1 MNPRAWFR
9 RAHFLAAAALAA
21 SSAMATAPDWLQGCI
36 NSNQPPWH
44 PDQNSVQLLDSTQVD
59 FVTPRQVV
67 MVYRSARRL
76 QNEEGLARLVFQ
88 TAYNADNDRILSA
101 QAWTVSANGKQ
112 VRTYERGAFVDSVM
126 QYNHYFWDS
135 ERVLAFDGRG
145 RAQTGGTVACEVKIE
160 RNLGFPTVDAAFL
173 PRMPTLRSVFEV
185 TPSPGAKLEWFA
197 DAPSL
202 RKPVAGPGTGSLHW
216 ELARL
221 ASTPLDVPTGFLP
234 NLLRASARCVLSD
247 SAAGRA
253 ESWTDFSRVAAHITD
268 PCLDPGGAVK
278 VQADQ
283 LVAGKTARWDRIRAL
298 SEFVQAQ
305 IVYLAITLDKDS
317 VAGYRPHPAAEVLK
331 KRYGD
336 CKDKATLLV
345 SMLRAVGEDGR
356 TVLLMAENPDFVR
369 SDWASAQFNHAIVA
383 IPADADTPAG
393 WPVADS
399 GKAGKWVIFDP
410 TDPTTPLGVLSP
422 GDQGGFGLIVDRSEG
437 ALVRLPASEPEGNG
451 MTRKIDAV
459 LDAQGRL
466 AVKVAEQLSGNAGA
480 VWRQMKWA
488 MPREKFE
495 SMIEQLIHGANP
507 LSSGLRW
514 SDEWDAADARYRLSF
529 DFGVPAYGRTLGG
542 GLVVLAPNIL
552 PGGFKLNHWQG
563 RRNGVCWLAADALTE
578 EVRLTLPPGCS
589 VEELPDPVSE
599 DGKTS
604 SCRLSYRTEGN
615 AVIFQNSYRRRAG
628 FYGEADYH
636 LLEAF
641 YQRLAEAERRPVIVR
656 RAAPS

>member
-1 MNPRAWFR
+1 MNPRAWIR
-9 RAHFLAAAALAA
+9 RAGFLAAAVLAA
-21 SSAMATAPDWLQGCI
+21 SPAVGSAPDWLQGCI
-36 NSNQPPWH
+36 TSNQPPWR
-44 PDQNSVQLLDSTQVD
+44 PDQNSVQLLDSTQVS
-59 FVTPRQVV
+59 FVTPRRAI

-76 QNEEGLARLVFQ
+76 QSEEGLPRLVFQ
-88 TAYNADNDRILSA
+88 TAYNADNDRILGA
-101 QAWTVSANGKQ
+101 QAWTVSADGKQ

-126 QYNHYFWDS
+126 QYNNYFWDS

-145 RAQTGGTVACEVKIE
+145 RIQAAGTVAWEVKIE
-160 RNLGFPTVDAAFL
+160 RNLGFPTVEAAFL

-185 TPSPGAKLEWFA
+185 TPAPGSKLEWFA

-202 RKPVAGPGTGSLHW
+202 RNPAADPGTGSLHW

-221 ASTPLDVPTGFLP
+221 ASTPVDVPTGFLP
-234 NLLRASARCVLSD
+234 NLLRVSARCVF
-247 SAAGRA
+247 AGTGSGHPDTWA
-253 ESWTDFSRVAAHITD
+253 DFSGVAAQITD
-268 PCLDPGGAVK
+268 PSLDPGGSVK
-278 VQADQ
+278 AQAYQ

-298 SEFVQAQ
+298 SEFVQGQ
-305 IVYLAITLDKDS
+305 IVYLAIILDKDS

-345 SMLRAVGEDGR
+345 SMLRAIGEDGR
-356 TVLLMAENPDFVR
+356 MVLLMAENPGFVR
-369 SDWASAQFNHAIVA
+369 GDWPSSQFNHAIVA

-393 WPVADS
+393 WPVAE
-399 GKAGKWVIFDP
+399 AGGTGRWVIFDP

-422 GDQGGFGLIVDRSEG
+422 GDQGGFGLIVDRSKG

-451 MTRKIDAV
+451 MARKVEAV
-459 LDAQGRL
+459 LDAQGGL
-466 AVKVAEQLSGNAGA
+466 AVRVAEQLSGNAGA

-488 MPREKFE
+488 MPKERFE
-495 SMIEQLIHGANP
+495 AMIEQRIHGPNP

-514 SDEWDAADARYRLSF
+514 SDEWDAAEARFRLSF
-529 DFGVPAYGRTLGG
+529 DFAVPAYGRTLGG

-552 PGGFKLNHWQG
+552 PGGIKLIHWQG
-563 RRNGVCWLAADALTE
+563 RRSGVCWLAADALTE
-578 EVRLTLPPGCS
+578 EVRLTLPPGCT

-599 DGKTS
+599 EGKAS
-604 SCRLSYRTEGN
+604 SYRLSYRTEGN
-615 AVIFQNSYRRRAG
+615 VVIFENSYKRRAG

-641 YQRLAEAERRPVIVR
+641 YQRLAEAERRPIIVR
-656 RAAPS
+656 RAA